1 MKKFFLVAGI
11 SALIYA
17 CGGSDGDK
25 KPEAGTEAGKTETT
39 AAPAADAANN
49 EKAIELIAG
58 SDCLTC
64 HKVNE
69 KVIGPS
75 YEDVAKKYEATEAN
89 IKTLA
94 DKIINGGSG
103 NWGEI
108 AMAGHPQ
115 ISEDDARTMVKYILS
130 LKNQ

>member
-1 MKKFFLVAGI
+1 MKKFLFLAGF
-11 SALIYA
+11 AAFAFA
-17 CGGSDGDK
+17 CGGADGSKTSADSATT
-25 KPEAGTEAGKTETT
+25 KPETPAV
-39 AAPAADAANN
+39 AAPAND

-75 YEDVAKKYEATEAN
+75 YIDVAKKYTASDAVIAE
-89 IKTLA
+89 LA
-94 DKIINGGSG
+94 GKVINGGTG
-103 NWGEI
+103 VWGTI
-108 AMAGHPQ
+108 PMTPHPQ
-115 ISEDDARTMVKYILS
+115 ISQEDAKTMVTYILS

>member
-1 MKKFFLVAGI
+1 MKKILLMAGI
-11 SALIYA
+11 STLIFA
-17 CGGSDGDK
+17 CGGSSDGEK
-25 KPEAGTEAGKTETT
+25 KTGSATTEAAPAE
-39 AAPAADAANN
+39 APAADAAND
-49 EKAIELIAG
+49 KAIELIAG

-75 YEDVAKKYEATEAN
+75 YVDVAKKYEATDAN
-89 IKTLA
+89 IKLLA

-103 NWGEI
+103 VWGEV

-115 ISEDDARTMVKYILS
+115 ISEDDAQTIVKYILS

>member
-1 MKKFFLVAGI
+1 MKKILLMAGI
-11 SALIYA
+11 STLIFA
-17 CGGSDGDK
+17 CGGSSDGEK
-25 KPEAGTEAGKTETT
+25 KTNSATTEAAPAET
-39 AAPAADAANN
+39 PAADAAND
-49 EKAIELIAG
+49 KAIELIAG

-75 YEDVAKKYEATEAN
+75 YVDVAKKYEATDAN
-89 IKTLA
+89 IKLLA

-103 NWGEI
+103 VWGEV

-115 ISEDDARTMVKYILS
+115 ISEDDAQTIVKYILS

>member
-1 MKKFFLVAGI
+1 MKKILLMAGI
-11 SALIYA
+11 STLIFA
-17 CGGSDGDK
+17 CGGSSDGEK
-25 KPEAGTEAGKTETT
+25 KTNSATTEAAPAET
-39 AAPAADAANN
+39 PAADAAND
-49 EKAIELIAG
+49 KAIELIAG

-75 YEDVAKKYEATEAN
+75 YVDVAKKYEATDAN
-89 IKTLA
+89 IKLLA

-103 NWGEI
+103 VWGEV

-115 ISEDDARTMVKYILS
+115 ISEDDAQAIVKYILS

>member
-1 MKKFFLVAGI
+1 MKKILLMAGI
-11 SALIYA
+11 STLIFA
-17 CGGSDGDK
+17 CGGSDAEK
-25 KPEAGTEAGKTETT
+25 KTDSATKET
-39 AAPAADAANN
+39 APAEAPAAAAETANN
-49 EKAIELIAG
+49 DKAIELIAG

-75 YEDVAKKYEATEAN
+75 YTDVAKKYEATDAN
-89 IKTLA
+89 IKMLA
-94 DKIINGGSG
+94 DKVINGGSG
-103 NWGEI
+103 VWGEI

-115 ISEDDARTMVKYILS
+115 ISEDDAKTIVKYILS

>member
-1 MKKFFLVAGI
+1 MKKVLLMAGL
-11 SALIYA
+11 SALIFA
-17 CGGSDGDK
+17 CGGSDGEK
-25 KPEAGTEAGKTETT
+25 KAGGATEAPA
-39 AAPAADAANN
+39 AAPAAESADND
-49 EKAIELIAG
+49 KAIELIAG

-75 YEDVAKKYEATEAN
+75 YIDVAKKYEATDAN
-89 IKTLA
+89 IKLLA

-103 NWGEI
+103 VWGEI

-115 ISEDDARTMVKYILS
+115 ISEGDAQTIVKYILS

>member
-1 MKKFFLVAGI
+1 MKKILLMAGI
-11 SALIYA
+11 STLIFA
-17 CGGSDGDK
+17 CGGSSDGEK
-25 KPEAGTEAGKTETT
+25 KTNSATTEAAPAET
-39 AAPAADAANN
+39 PAADAAND
-49 EKAIELIAG
+49 KAIELIAG

-75 YEDVAKKYEATEAN
+75 YVDVAKKYEATDAN
-89 IKTLA
+89 IKLLA
-94 DKIINGGSG
+94 DKVINGGSG
-103 NWGEI
+103 VWGEV

-115 ISEDDARTMVKYILS
+115 ISEDDAQAIVKYILS